1 MVECCLAVGRPRWG
15 HESGIQPAEL
25 VAVQRAEVGQ
35 GLLAVFG
42 QLYADHP
49 GIVRM
54 GAAVYQASGL
64 GPVDQFHNTVMTQL
78 EPLRQFPDRRPFPV
92 GESFQRQ

>member
-1 MVECCLAVGRPRWG
+1 M
-15 HESGIQPAEL
+15 
-25 VAVQRAEVGQ
+25 QRAEVGQ

-49 GIVRM
+49 GIAGMRD
-54 GAAVYQASGL
+54 AVDQSSCL
-64 GPVDQFHNTVMTQL
+64 GPVDQFHDTVMAQL
-78 EPLRQFPDRRPFPV
+78 EPIRQFPDRRPFPI